1 VTVEDQRL
9 ALDEEAYE
17 YLEDCLEHGLSRQRQ
32 GDDSHELQASVVRVM
47 AQLAGRAPRC
57 VLMSGMPGAGKTELS
72 LALRAAGMRR
82 LCPDEE
88 MFRRH
93 GVYGQDFPRGQ
104 YRVREDP
111 ILDDVAVE
119 LADTIAAG
127 FDVVLDQGLWNPQ
140 DRSRWRDVV
149 DQAGGT
155 SLLVYM
161 PVPHD
166 VRWARISG
174 RNHKAPTDPNAI
186 FFSEEDLT
194 RFEGRFIPPGDSEP
208 HLVYNGDPEQVR
220 AALAVLPRRPERT
233 EGSHV

>member
-1 VTVEDQRL
+1 LTVEDEHG
-9 ALDEEAYE
+9 ALDDDAVAFLEGALE
-17 YLEDCLEHGLSRQRQ
+17 YGLVRRGQ
-32 GDDSHELQASVVRVM
+32 GDDSPELQAGISRAM
-47 AQLAGRAPRC
+47 ARLSGRAPRC
-57 VLMSGMPGAGKTELS
+57 VLMAAMPGSGKTQLAF
-72 LALRAAGMRR
+72 ALRDQGMVR

-88 MFRRH
+88 MFARH
-93 GVYGQDFPRGQ
+93 GVYGVDFPRGE

-140 DRSRWRDVV
+140 DRARWRNVV

-174 RNHKAPTDPNAI
+174 RNHKAQTDPNAI

-194 RFEGRFIPPGDSEP
+194 RFEGRFIPPGDDEP
-208 HLVYNGDPEQVR
+208 HLVYDGDPGQVS
-220 AALAVLPRRPERT
+220 AALAMLPRRPHHAE
-233 EGSHV
+233 EGPA